1 LYSNDLDVIHF
12 TSEYLKMTKA
22 DTVWNDYEELNPLSP
37 NSDENE
43 ISLHIITLPS
53 GWGLH
58 VVIPIF

>member
-1 LYSNDLDVIHF
+1 LHSNDLDVIHF
-12 TSEYLKMTKA
+12 TSEYLKMTKT
-22 DTVWNDYEELNPLSP
+22 DTVWNNCDTLNPLSP

-58 VVIPIF
+58 VVTPVF